1 MIPHQE
7 YLSIYVPLDLS
18 SSITQKSSQV
28 KGVMGGK
35 HFRNLGQLHS
45 PLLPFP
51 QSWFPSS
58 KGVGRGWY
66 LVHGC
71 FRAVPAWQLWWP
83 HSFWK
88 ASTAVTLESSTGCR
102 AFYVLS
108 FFSPL
113 CKRGHAGTGLP
124 VARACLRIQPLTPA
138 SPIYFTEPTGD
149 SVGIN
154 LHTPHLGAADNGQV
168 HRFAKLFAVV

>member
-18 SSITQKSSQV
+18 SSITQKSSLV

-51 QSWFPSS
+51 QSWLPSS
-58 KGVGRGWY
+58 KVVGRGWY

-88 ASTAVTLESSTGCR
+88 GIHRCYTRIKHWLQSL
-102 AFYVLS
+102 
-108 FFSPL
+108 L
-113 CKRGHAGTGLP
+113 CSVIFQP
-124 VARACLRIQPLTPA
+124 VVQKRACWDRAA
-138 SPIYFTEPTGD
+138 SGPSLSPYSATRSSIT
-149 SVGIN
+149 
-154 LHTPHLGAADNGQV
+154 H
-168 HRFAKLFAVV
+168 